1 MWLRWGILLLL
12 FPSLPFSSGRAPVD
26 RPAFSSARA
35 QTADAKS
42 SLLGGRT
49 RSRSRKSIDART
61 RRARQPAPKT
71 SRPCLWRG
79 HPPLPQHGRPPQRLR
94 LESELDADVRTRVTA
109 THLWARLLL
118 RPVSR
123 CRWRRRRRRKS
134 WRTTPAATSTARCA
148 PAASRPKPAR
158 TTSTLR
164 TDRIAVHLSIRTERF
179 TDHALGSLLLQHAQ
193 YLPGS
198 RPIPRA
204 APGVSVRVVPINC
217 GMCDRGRGGW
227 YRAAASLVVH
237 CAKARPRAVR

>member
-79 HPPLPQHGRPPQRLR
+79 HPPLPQHGRPPQRLPR
-94 LESELDADVRTRVTA
+94 VGTRRGRPDSCHGHAPLASAAAAPRESLPVEAEAEEEVVEDDPGCDEYSSMRSRGVSAKACAHNQHPQDGPHCRASFDKNRAVYGP
-109 THLWARLLL
+109 
-118 RPVSR
+118 RP
-123 CRWRRRRRRKS
+123 RKL
-134 WRTTPAATSTARCA
+134 A
-148 PAASRPKPAR
+148 PAACTVLAR
-158 TTSTLR
+158 
-164 TDRIAVHLSIRTERF
+164 
-179 TDHALGSLLLQHAQ
+179 Q
-193 YLPGS
+193 
-198 RPIPRA
+198 
-204 APGVSVRVVPINC
+204 
-217 GMCDRGRGGW
+217 
-227 YRAAASLVVH
+227 
-237 CAKARPRAVR
+237 

>member
-35 QTADAKS
+35 QTADATS

-193 YLPGS
+193 YLPGC
-198 RPIPRA
+198 RPTSPAPRRE
-204 APGVSVRVVPINC
+204 SVALINC
-217 GMCDRGRGGW
+217 GNTHTH
-227 YRAAASLVVH
+227 V
-237 CAKARPRAVR
+237 